1 VKLIPRIELSQ
12 IHAGDEVQKAF
23 LKRRASDAA
32 RGIGLLLLTGVAS
45 LALSDPAEA
54 LVFNVTYDQSVA
66 GAPAGFLPAFTNA
79 INTLT
84 STYNDPMTINM
95 NVGWGEINGGSLNPG
110 NLGQSLTNQPGALT
124 YTQVRTALIND
135 ATSSNDAIAVS
146 GLGVADP
153 TGGKQFEMSNAE
165 AKSLGLLAGNAA
177 GTDGWV
183 GFNSTA
189 SYAFDPNNRAVP
201 GSYDFIGLAEHE
213 LTEVMGR
220 YGMTQNGCSGC
231 VSPID
236 LFRYTAP
243 GVRDFTPVNG
253 SYFSINGGTTNINTF
268 NGTGGGDLSDWLGL
282 TPDAFNAALSTN
294 TLEAF
299 STGDVTLMDVIG
311 YDLTPVPAPV
321 IGGGFPSIL
330 TVGGILLGAKLLG
343 RRRESYLRR

>member
-79 INTLT
+79 INILT

-95 NVGWGEINGGSLNPG
+95 NVGWGEINGGPLNPG

-201 GSYDFIGLAEHE
+201 GSYDFIGLA
-213 LTEVMGR
+213 
-220 YGMTQNGCSGC
+220 
-231 VSPID
+231 
-236 LFRYTAP
+236 
-243 GVRDFTPVNG
+243 
-253 SYFSINGGTTNINTF
+253 
-268 NGTGGGDLSDWLGL
+268 
-282 TPDAFNAALSTN
+282 
-294 TLEAF
+294 
-299 STGDVTLMDVIG
+299 
-311 YDLTPVPAPV
+311 
-321 IGGGFPSIL
+321 
-330 TVGGILLGAKLLG
+330 
-343 RRRESYLRR
+343 